1 MAGMDIVLRDKNGNI
16 KQDYHISL
24 DKNKKKIT
32 EINTLKK
39 REVKINEW

>member
-1 MAGMDIVLRDKNGNI
+1 MDIVLRDKNGNI

-24 DKNKKKIT
+24 DKNNKKIV

-39 REVKINEW
+39 VEIKLGR